1 MQRVPENLLRV
12 GVEYRIH
19 SNADCHS
26 SRDYIGTLLLKD
38 VFDNEEPRLMFNNVV
53 EPVPD
58 AQCINGEV
66 EHRRMAAPG
75 YIMIDPKK
83 HTFFVTARNMSVKR
97 VIASKTNSIVHDPS
111 IRDFF
116 GRKSKRL
123 TKGMPK
129 RSKKLSKRSGKM
141 SNKMRKK

>member
-19 SNADCHS
+19 SNANCDS
-26 SRDYIGTLLLKD
+26 SRDYIGTLRLKD
-38 VFDNEEPRLMFNNVV
+38 IFDDGEPRLMFHHVV

-66 EHRRMAAPG
+66 EHRRMSAPG
-75 YIMIDPKK
+75 FIMIDPRK

-116 GRKSKRL
+116 GEARKRSKRRRKILRSKGKRKSKSL
-123 TKGMPK
+123 
-129 RSKKLSKRSGKM
+129 KK
-141 SNKMRKK
+141 